1 MEKSDPLKKNP
12 RINSSVY
19 SQPQFYLLTYIE
31 RERERER
38 ETVARFILFTLNLNF
53 IYSLLFRERDS
64 TKIEFVGRKKETLP
78 RKLMEIV
85 HTPPLALLPSSKC
98 MRTRSVQIDFCL
110 LLFSSFLILI
120 QFWCYNLTIF
130 MRTRLYFDYSFSF
143 REIFRD

>member
-1 MEKSDPLKKNP
+1 MEKSNPLKKTQGLTHLFTHNLNFIYSLIL
-12 RINSSVY
+12 RETERERDCCQIHTIY
-19 SQPQFYLLTYIE
+19 SQPQFYLLT
-31 RERERER
+31 
-38 ETVARFILFTLNLNF
+38 FIQ
-53 IYSLLFRERDS
+53 RERDS
-64 TKIEFVGRKKETLP
+64 TKIEFVGRKKERLP

>member
-1 MEKSDPLKKNP
+1 MEKSKKNP
-12 RINSSVY
+12 RIYSTVY
-19 SQPQFYLLTYIE
+19 SQPQFYLLT
-31 RERERER
+31 
-38 ETVARFILFTLNLNF
+38 FIQ
-53 IYSLLFRERDS
+53 RERDS
-64 TKIEFVGRKKETLP
+64 TKIEFVGRKERLP

-98 MRTRSVQIDFCL
+98 MRSRSVQIDFCL

-143 REIFRD
+143 REIFRDWKKKKKKKWKERDTERKKELI